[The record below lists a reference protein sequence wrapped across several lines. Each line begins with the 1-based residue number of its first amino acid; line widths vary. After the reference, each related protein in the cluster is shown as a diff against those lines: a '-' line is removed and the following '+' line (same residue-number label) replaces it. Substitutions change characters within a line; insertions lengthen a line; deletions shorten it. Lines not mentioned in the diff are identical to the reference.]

1 MLCTLHGAALPSN
14 VTWIVPRLVAKSA
27 TTVLVGAG
35 FGSGGNPVFF
45 KFGFW
50 ARSALVYPHGPVVLL
65 ETNAEGD
72 EDADADADED
82 PAAAVFVP
90 LSLVTAMT
98 TTTTTT
104 TRMSDPATVAISIRR
119 FWVASCSCR
128 CCSWRSRWRRAASRR
143 CLLVGTKAVLSDTG
157 ALASPGQ
164 CKDCV

>member
-27 TTVLVGAG
+27 TTVLVGVG

-72 EDADADADED
+72 EDADHDDQDERSGD
-82 PAAAVFVP
+82 RRDQHPSFLGRFLL
-90 LSLVTAMT
+90 LSTLQLAFQM
-98 TTTTTT
+98 
-104 TRMSDPATVAISIRR
+104 
-119 FWVASCSCR
+119 
-128 CCSWRSRWRRAASRR
+128 ASRGLST
-143 CLLVGTKAVLSDTG
+143 LLVG
-157 ALASPGQ
+157 
-164 CKDCV
+164 